1 MQRYMS
7 GARCASWWGAACQVA
22 LARAARTCAART
34 CAALTCAALAC
45 TPIEP
50 GSDVFGADGGAIST
64 SSPFER
70 VGGADDLLDRPSPV
84 PGCLPVRER
93 PTQTLGL
100 DAEAELEADARWSC
114 QSNYLLAAP
123 LFVRSGISLAIG
135 PDTRVVAAAGAYLL
149 AERGAR
155 LLAEGTRDAPIVF
168 SSVQP
173 VGRRA
178 PGDWRGILLAG
189 SAPSHVA
196 NAALPGSVSD
206 ARAYFG
212 GGPSGALEHDCGT
225 LRFVRIE
232 FAGGSTDEE
241 ATPGAALSIGGCG
254 TATQVEFVQVHRAT
268 DGVGLLG
275 GTLALQHVVVSN
287 NGFGNAVEWTA
298 GYAGSMQYVAVQGSG
313 AGAAFKG
320 SNSESG
326 PGLLP
331 VSHPVLYNVTAV
343 GIGPLLPSG
352 AHYGLLLQHG
362 SAATLRNSIITGF
375 DDAAIVLE
383 SEPTIA
389 RATPDEISHL
399 TLFDNGVDG
408 TMHLPRAAAGLESD
422 SLRRRDPGLA
432 AAARLDRPDF
442 VPTDSG
448 VMSDIALT
456 PPGFDPAATYRGALP
471 FGAEDWTLGWTD
483 YPLD

>member
-1 MQRYMS
+1 MQRYLS
-7 GARCASWWGAACQVA
+7 GARCASWSVACSAVVCWAVA
-22 LARAARTCAART
+22 
-34 CAALTCAALAC
+34 AC

-50 GSDVFGADGGAIST
+50 GTDVFGADAGAVST

-70 VGGADDLLDRPSPV
+70 VGGADDVFDRPSPV
-84 PGCLPVRER
+84 AGCLPVRER

-100 DAEAELEADARWSC
+100 GAEAELDADTAWSC
-114 QSNYLLAAP
+114 QSNYLLAGP
-123 LFVRSGISLAIG
+123 VFIRSGTSLAIA
-135 PDTRVVAAAGAYLL
+135 PDTRIVAAAGAYVL

-155 LLAEGTRDAPIVF
+155 LIAEGTRDAPVVF
-168 SSVQP
+168 SSAEP

-178 PGDWRGILLAG
+178 PGDWKGILLAG
-189 SAPSHVA
+189 SAPTHVA

-212 GGPSGALEHDCGT
+212 GGPSGVIDHDCGR

-241 ATPGAALSIGGCG
+241 ATPGAALSLGGCG

-268 DGVGLLG
+268 DGIGLLG
-275 GTLALQHVVVSN
+275 GTLSLQHVVVSN
-287 NGFGNAVEWTA
+287 NGFGNALEWTA
-298 GYAGSMQYVAVQGSG
+298 GYTGHLQYVAVQGSG
-313 AGAAFKG
+313 AGAALKG
-320 SNSESG
+320 SNSSSESG
-326 PGLLP
+326 QLP

-343 GIGPLLPSG
+343 GISPLIPSG

-383 SEPTIA
+383 SEPTA
-389 RATPDEISHL
+389 ALVTPDEISHL
-399 TLFDNGVDG
+399 TLFDNGAG
-408 TMHLPRAAAGLESD
+408 GMTHLPRAAAALDGD
-422 SLRRRDPGLA
+422 SLRLRDPGLA
-432 AAARLDRPDF
+432 AATRLDRPDF

-448 VMSDIALT
+448 VMSNIALT

-471 FGAEDWTLGWTD
+471 FGGEDWTLGWTD

>member
-1 MQRYMS
+1 MQRYVS
-7 GARCASWWGAACQVA
+7 RARCASWPGAAC
-22 LARAARTCAART
+22 
-34 CAALTCAALAC
+34 CAALAC

-50 GSDVFGADGGAIST
+50 GTDVFAADAGAVST

-70 VGGADDLLDRPSPV
+70 VVGADDVFDRPSPV
-84 PGCLPVRER
+84 SGCLSVRER
-93 PTQTLGL
+93 PTLTLGL
-100 DAEAELEADARWSC
+100 DVEAELDADSAWSC
-114 QSNYLLAAP
+114 ASNYFLAGP
-123 LFVRSGISLAIG
+123 LFIRPGVSLAIG

-155 LLAEGTRDAPIVF
+155 LMAEGTRDAPIVF

-173 VGRRA
+173 VGRRS
-178 PGDWRGILLAG
+178 PGDWKGILLAG

-212 GGPSGALEHDCGT
+212 GGPSGALEHDCGR
-225 LRFVRIE
+225 LRFVRVE

-241 ATPGAALSIGGCG
+241 GTPGAALSIGGCG

-275 GTLALQHVVVSN
+275 GTLALRHVVVSN
-287 NGFGNAVEWTA
+287 NGFGNAIEWTA
-298 GYAGSMQYVAVQGSG
+298 GYTGRLQYVAVQGSG

-331 VSHPVLYNVTAV
+331 VSHPLLYNVTAV
-343 GIGPLLPSG
+343 GISPRIASG
-352 AHYGLLLQHG
+352 AHYGVLLQHG

-389 RATPDEISHL
+389 AATPDEISHL
-399 TLFDNGVDG
+399 TLFDNGAAG
-408 TMHLPRAAAGLESD
+408 TTHLPRAAAALESD
-422 SLRRRDPGLA
+422 SLRLRDPGLA
-432 AAARLDRPDF
+432 EAARLDRPDF

-448 VMSDIALT
+448 VMSDIAVT

-471 FGAEDWTLGWTD
+471 FGGEDWTLGWTD